1 MNEKALMRWV
11 GGILTTLM
19 LAGIFRLF
27 TVSQDVAVLLDRAS
41 SVNSR
46 LDGHDQELRRLR

>member
-11 GGILTTLM
+11 GGILTTLV